1 MPTPHETL
9 GVAPNASIEEVR
21 AAYIQLARRHHPDKH
36 GHATEE
42 ERARNEAIF
51 KEVTNAYQLIAER
64 PSYAQASGNGEEAWR
79 VPTSLDE
86 WESTWNKVI
95 NVPEVMNTMKSLFN
109 MARQMREARQRAAEA
124 KAATVPQEPVEPIEA
139 IHATLQVTPAD
150 VQGMRKRKIR
160 VMPSGMEVLVD
171 CGAFPGPFCTTNVE
185 GTSFEVAFEIVSKD
199 AHVTVDSFEPGK
211 WDLFRR
217 VSVNLMQWLE
227 GSVHVLPHVC
237 KDSPALNGAP
247 LDVVIPPCTPLD
259 APLIFDDLS
268 QWRYGSIYVSVALD
282 LPTQDAWLR
291 MGETD
296 RECLATLLR
305 TLSQPAPVP

>member
-109 MARQMREARQRAAEA
+109 MARQMREARQRSMAKAAE
-124 KAATVPQEPVEPIEA
+124 AATVPQEPVEPVEA

-171 CGAFPGPFCTTNVE
+171 CGAFPGPFRDAEANV
-185 GTSFEVAFEIVSKD
+185 EVAFEIVSKD

-227 GSVHVLPHVC
+227 GSVHALPHVC
-237 KDSPALNGAP
+237 KGSADLTSAALN
-247 LDVVIPPCTPLD
+247 VVIPPCTPLD
-259 APLIFDDLS
+259 TPLIFDDLS

-291 MGETD
+291 MGEPD

>member
-1 MPTPHETL
+1 MPSPHETL
-9 GVAPNASIEEVR
+9 GVASNASIEEVR

-64 PSYAQASGNGEEAWR
+64 PSYAQATSEEAWR

-109 MARQMREARQRAAEA
+109 MAKQMREARLRAA
-124 KAATVPQEPVEPIEA
+124 KAAESPEPQEP

-160 VMPSGMEVLVD
+160 ILPSSASNNTVTVLVD
-171 CGAFPGPFCTTNVE
+171 CGAFPGPFCDAMTNV
-185 GTSFEVAFEIVSKD
+185 EVAFEIVSND
-199 AHVTVDSFEPGK
+199 AHGAQDVTVDSFEPGK

-227 GSVHVLPHVC
+227 GSVHALPHVC
-237 KDSPALNGAP
+237 LNNTAP
-247 LDVVIPPCTPLD
+247 LNVVIPPCTPLD
-259 APLIFDDLS
+259 APLIYDDAT
-268 QWRYGSIYVSVALD
+268 QWRYGSIYVTVSLD
-282 LPTQDAWLR
+282 LPTQDAWNAL
-291 MGETD
+291 GAAD
-296 RECLATLLR
+296 RQMLATLLR

>member
-64 PSYAQASGNGEEAWR
+64 PSYAQASGNGEDAWR

-124 KAATVPQEPVEPIEA
+124 KAAEAATVPQEPVEPIEA

-171 CGAFPGPFCTTNVE
+171 CGTFPGPFRDAEANV
-185 GTSFEVAFEIVSKD
+185 EVAFEIVSKD
-199 AHVTVDSFEPGK
+199 AQVTVDSFEPGK

-227 GSVHVLPHVC
+227 GSVHALPHVC
-237 KDSPALNGAP
+237 KEGAP

-259 APLIFDDLS
+259 APLIFDDMS
-268 QWRYGSIYVSVALD
+268 QWCYGSIFVSVALD